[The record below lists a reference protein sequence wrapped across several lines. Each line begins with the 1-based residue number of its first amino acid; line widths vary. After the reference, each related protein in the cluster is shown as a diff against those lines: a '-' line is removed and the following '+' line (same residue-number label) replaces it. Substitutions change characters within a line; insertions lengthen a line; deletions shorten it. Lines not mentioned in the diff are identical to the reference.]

1 MQEKILK
8 FAEKFQVSPDL
19 VEAVFNLTNGDEE
32 KIQKELQYIAEVLD
46 GKNWKLKGTNWK
58 ISEGV

>member
-1 MQEKILK
+1 MQQKILK
-8 FAEKFQVSPDL
+8 FAEEFQVSPDL

-32 KIQKELQYIAEVLD
+32 KVQKELSYIAEVLD
-46 GKNWKLKGTNWK
+46 GKDWKLKGINWK

>member
-1 MQEKILK
+1 MQQKILK
-8 FAEKFQVSPDL
+8 FAEEFQVSPDL

-32 KIQKELQYIAEVLD
+32 KVQKELEYIAEVLD
-46 GKNWKLKGTNWK
+46 GKDWKLKGINWK

>member
-1 MQEKILK
+1 MQQKILK
-8 FAEKFQVSPDL
+8 FAEEFQVSPDL

-32 KIQKELQYIAEVLD
+32 KVQKELAYIAEVLD
-46 GKNWKLKGTNWK
+46 GKDWKLKGINWK